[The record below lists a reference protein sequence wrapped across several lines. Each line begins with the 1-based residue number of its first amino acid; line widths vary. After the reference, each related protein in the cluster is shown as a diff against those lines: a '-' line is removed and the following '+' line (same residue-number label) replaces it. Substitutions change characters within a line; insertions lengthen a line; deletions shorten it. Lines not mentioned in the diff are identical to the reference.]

1 MAAGNEK
8 AENREHHDDSYFAN
22 VHEDFREADEVKGL
36 ISSLPDI
43 YKDQVAVEMSAE
55 RFTCALTRTLLL
67 FTFHAV
73 GLVHPLPHTQNLS
86 FLIYRVEQEFIGRF
100 LRSLLQTQYHW

>member
-8 AENREHHDDSYFAN
+8 AKPEHHDDSYFAN

-55 RFTCALTRTLLL
+55 RFTCALTRTPLL

-73 GLVHPLPHTQNLS
+73 GLVYPPPHSFYLS
-86 FLIYRVEQEFIGRF
+86 
-100 LRSLLQTQYHW
+100 

>member
-8 AENREHHDDSYFAN
+8 AENPEHHEDSYFAN

-55 RFTCALTRTLLL
+55 RFTCALTRTLLCL
-67 FTFHAV
+67 HYDV
-73 GLVHPLPHTQNLS
+73 GFVYPISYHFLPS
-86 FLIYRVEQEFIGRF
+86 
-100 LRSLLQTQYHW
+100 

>member
-8 AENREHHDDSYFAN
+8 AENPEHHDDSYFAN

-43 YKDQVAVEMSAE
+43 YKDQVAVETSAE
-55 RFTCALTRTLLL
+55 RFTCALTRTQLL
-67 FTFHAV
+67 FTFHSV
-73 GLVHPLPHTQNLS
+73 GLVHPPPPPPPPTLT
-86 FLIYRVEQEFIGRF
+86 IYLDIFSAMHFRLAMVVKGR
-100 LRSLLQTQYHW
+100 RI